1 MRYYIDPTL
10 DPDEHPGMASHSTS
24 HPVVGGGRTP
34 TSAGAAIPTP
44 PTIWSGARTAIASV
58 ADARRTTPG
67 LPESA
72 RSAESESPTTT

>member
-10 DPDEHPGMASHSTS
+10 DPDEHPGMAAHGDDT
-24 HPVVGGGRTP
+24 V
-34 TSAGAAIPTP
+34 
-44 PTIWSGARTAIASV
+44 
-58 ADARRTTPG
+58 G